1 MSNNKVLCTCSRCK
15 KMGIDNIGNYVHPTT
30 KWRHEKKY
38 NPTGNYEVGFSRLY
52 YLRIMI
58 IFIVIV
64 ILNYF
69 HYL

>member
-1 MSNNKVLCTCSRCK
+1 MQSDKVLCTCFKCK
-15 KMGIDNIGNYVHPTT
+15 NETDNIGKYVHPTT

-38 NPTGNYEVGFSRLY
+38 NPTGDYEVGFSRLY

-69 HYL
+69 YYL